1 MAALPRANAPLMAN
15 APANAPA
22 LQAATNNI
30 GAGVRANQAL
40 ITATNNVQK
49 NVNINKNMA
58 AIPPAANTA
67 ALNYAKA
74 ANNLRKAN
82 MNRAANSFEN
92 AAKKAHVGDGVGA
105 AKSAGSGLRAM
116 LKTNS
121 NNRR

>member
-1 MAALPRANAPLMAN
+1 MAN